1 MYIILLGFEGKTSLL
16 YCAVICPHATE
27 RIGRRGRLPT
37 PLESRGSNPIQ
48 DNNIF
53 SNCQTLFMTKTPPNF
68 GRRILWLSLF
78 AIAMAYLESAVVVY
92 LRVIYYPEGFQFPL
106 EAITG
111 TTLWIE
117 VGREA
122 ATVVMLIIVGI
133 LIAVTGPGRFAV
145 VCFTFGVWDIFY
157 YIWLWIFI
165 GWPPSLMTWDLL
177 FLIPLPWIGQ
187 VITPILVSVCLITA
201 GLIIL
206 YHESHNRRFHPPW
219 WAWWF
224 EIICGLLIIAAF
236 LGNTLTVISQS
247 VPESFPW
254 LMFLLGLVG
263 GMVLFLTMFRQPR
276 YFQPINNTGH
286 EHGHTN

>member
-1 MYIILLGFEGKTSLL
+1 
-16 YCAVICPHATE
+16 
-27 RIGRRGRLPT
+27 
-37 PLESRGSNPIQ
+37 
-48 DNNIF
+48 
-53 SNCQTLFMTKTPPNF
+53 MTKTPPNF

-92 LRVIYYPEGFQFPL
+92 LRLIYYPEGFQFPL
-106 EAITG
+106 KAIAD

-122 ATVVMLIIVGI
+122 ATIVLLIIVGI
-133 LIAVTGPGRFAV
+133 LAAVTGPGRFAV
-145 VCFTFGVWDIFY
+145 ICFTFGVWDIFY

-165 GWPPSLMTWDLL
+165 GWPTSLLTWDIL
-177 FLIPLPWIGQ
+177 FLIPIPWIGQ

-206 YHESHNRRFHPPW
+206 YHESHNRRVHPPW

-224 EIICGLLIIAAF
+224 EIICGLLVISAF
-236 LGNTLTVISQS
+236 LGNIPAVISQS

-254 LMFLLGLVG
+254 LMFLLGLIG
-263 GMVLFLTMFRQPR
+263 GMVLFLTMFLQPR
-276 YFQPINNTGH
+276 NFQPIKNTGR
-286 EHGHTN
+286 EHGHTK